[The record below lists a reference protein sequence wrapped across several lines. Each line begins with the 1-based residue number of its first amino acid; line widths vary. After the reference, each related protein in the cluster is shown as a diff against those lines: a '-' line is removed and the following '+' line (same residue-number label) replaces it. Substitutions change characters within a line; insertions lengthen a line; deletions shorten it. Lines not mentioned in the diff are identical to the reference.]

1 MSSQSNQLICAYH
14 IGRLS
19 GLFRANDLEAS
30 PRNGILRLFSSAAS
44 ACK

>member
-1 MSSQSNQLICAYH
+1 MNVYFVLDRALLGVLY
-14 IGRLS
+14 S